1 MPTSDE
7 KRAAIEQRV
16 GKQGGRAAAYFKT
29 VGRSSGSSNG
39 PTPVVTLRLDDDLL
53 AGCASYGNPRS
64 LNLSDSIRELLS
76 EALALHAEE
85 ATNE

>member
-7 KRAAIEQRV
+7 KRAAVEQRV
-16 GKQGGRAAAYFKT
+16 GKQGRASAYFNT
-29 VGRSSGSSNG
+29 VGRSSGSSKG
-39 PTPVVTLRLDDDLL
+39 STPVVTLRLDDDLL

-85 ATNE
+85 ASHE